1 MRYLIVLALDAIFG
15 DPRKLLHPVQMI
27 GYMVEKIEYFLR
39 NHFKKA
45 SLKSKGFILVLLIG
59 SISYILPSLMM
70 KIDGVNTY
78 IWYYFAWT
86 GIGVKSLYQHAESV
100 YSSLSVSTENAREK
114 LGMIVSR
121 ETDALDRES
130 IIRGTIE
137 TVAENASDGIIGPL
151 FYLAIGG
158 VPLMMLYKAVNTMD
172 AMVGYK
178 SDKYIDFGYFAAK
191 TDDFLNLIPSRITA
205 MLIIISSFVLKFDYK
220 NAYKTVIRDAKKH
233 ASPNA
238 GYPEAAVAGALNI
251 ALCGP
256 SVYHGKIYDKLWL
269 GDSINEIK
277 LEDIKATEKM
287 MIISSIMFVVLLI
300 MIKVVF
306 LCMVGIYIQ
315 MII

>member
-1 MRYLIVLALDAIFG
+1 MVLVLDAIFG

-27 GYMVEKIEYFLR
+27 GYMVEKTEHFLR
-39 NHFKKA
+39 DNFKRIP
-45 SLKSKGFILVLLIG
+45 LKFKGVILVLSVG
-59 SISYILPSLMM
+59 SIFYIIPFLMM
-70 KIDGVNTY
+70 KIEGVNTY
-78 IWYYFAWT
+78 IWYYFTWT
-86 GIGVKSLYQHAESV
+86 GIGVKSLYQHAENV

-178 SDKYIDFGYFAAK
+178 NDKYIDFGYFAAK
-191 TDDFLNLIPSRITA
+191 TDDFLNLIPARITA
-205 MLIIISSFVLKFDYK
+205 MLIIISAAVLQLDYK
-220 NAYKTVIRDAKKH
+220 NAFKTVIRDAKKH

-251 ALCGP
+251 SLGGP
-256 SVYHGKIYDKLWL
+256 SVYHGNLYDKLWL
-269 GDSINEIK
+269 GDAIKEIK

-287 MIISSIMFVVLLI
+287 VIISSVIAVILLEVI
-300 MIKVVF
+300 
-306 LCMVGIYIQ
+306 L
-315 MII
+315 

>member
-1 MRYLIVLALDAIFG
+1 MRYLIVLALDAMLG

-27 GYMVEKIEYFLR
+27 GYMVEKIECFLR
-39 NHFKKA
+39 NHFEKT
-45 SLKSKGFILVLLIG
+45 SLKFKGFVLVLAVG
-59 SISYILPSLMM
+59 SISYMIPLFMM
-70 KIDGVNTY
+70 KIDGINIY
-78 IWYYFAWT
+78 LWYYFAWT

-121 ETDALDRES
+121 ETDALDREA

-178 SDKYIDFGYFAAK
+178 SEKYIDFGCFAAK
-191 TDDFLNLIPSRITA
+191 TDDLLNLIPARITA
-205 MLIIISSFVLKFDYK
+205 ILIIVSAAFLQFDYK

-269 GDSINEIK
+269 GDSSNEIK

-287 MIISSIMFVVLLI
+287 MLILSIIAVVSMIVIEVVL
-300 MIKVVF
+300 
-306 LCMVGIYIQ
+306 
-315 MII
+315 